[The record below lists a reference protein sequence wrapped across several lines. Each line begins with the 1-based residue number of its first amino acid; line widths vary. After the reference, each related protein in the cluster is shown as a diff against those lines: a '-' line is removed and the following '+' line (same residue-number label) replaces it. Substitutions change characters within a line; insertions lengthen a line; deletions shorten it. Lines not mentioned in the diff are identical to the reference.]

1 MKRKNFLLTGPPGC
15 GKTTVII
22 KLARLLGFQAK
33 GFYTGEI
40 RPSRVREGFKIVSLG
55 GKEEVLA
62 HVDFCSKYKVGKYK
76 VLPERMGFAL
86 EEIKGALSSPQPC
99 CLLIDEIGKME
110 LLHPEFQQV
119 VEAAL
124 DSALPVVATV
134 MAQAH
139 PWVDRIKNRADAEV
153 IPVTPENRDRLPQE
167 LYHRVMASLG
177 HHTAQF

>member
-1 MKRKNFLLTGPPGC
+1 M
-15 GKTTVII
+15 
-22 KLARLLGFQAK
+22 
-33 GFYTGEI
+33 
-40 RPSRVREGFKIVSLG
+40 
-55 GKEEVLA
+55 
-62 HVDFCSKYKVGKYK
+62 
-76 VLPERMGFAL
+76 LPERMGFAL
-86 EEIKGALSSPQPC
+86 EEIKEALSSPQPF

-110 LLHPEFQQV
+110 LFHPEFQQV

-124 DSALPVVATV
+124 NSALPVAATV

-167 LYHRVMASLG
+167 LYHRVMALLD